1 MEADVTG
8 IVLGND
14 RRRASQGL
22 VVAGGLALV
31 VLAGSFAPVAAG
43 RVLEPGLVLV
53 GFGTAAWW
61 AYDNSGLA
69 VSVALVLAPV
79 LARLAYYWWRYLD
92 EPAPVALPLTFA
104 GRGAWQGWVPLAVLL
119 GIVAFSIGVGTR
131 RLVGL
136 LQHGGG

>member
-1 MEADVTG
+1 MDVDVTT
-8 IVLGND
+8 VTLGSD
-14 RRRASQGL
+14 RRRARQG
-22 VVAGGLALV
+22 VAVGGVLALA
-31 VLAGSFAPVAAG
+31 VLSVSFAPVAAG
-43 RVLEPGLVLV
+43 WVLEPGLVIV

-92 EPAPVALPLTFA
+92 EPAPVALPLTFG

-119 GIVAFSIGVGTR
+119 GVVAFAVGGGVR
-131 RLVGL
+131 RLVGVL
-136 LQHGGG
+136 EQAGG